1 MKSVVEVPAEDV
13 HAAAPFAV
21 TNRTELADHENP
33 GAVSTSSGSHEDNG
47 APRNVSQQAAPSSEA
62 SSVPPDQVVWDSPP
76 AKVSQYQTISTGE
89 GLSASSIIPQE
100 KKIEIPN
107 DLGQQNVPTTEDSQR
122 DDCEDV
128 LSADAHSAALNFA
141 MEHRILLRAV
151 LDLLAERDR
160 HAPVVGMNDPFIVKS
175 GPLKKA
181 SHLVRGTWKVK
192 YVEIR
197 RGMFSYY
204 ENAVSKDAT
213 GEGELLR
220 KDIPLEAHSC
230 TCRAVKLHQKALKLA
245 PGGALFELT
254 VNGSKRLW
262 MANSRQEREAW
273 IQAVNN
279 AMAGASVTRGDSS
292 TDHRGLVRGVNPRS
306 PFRSDLRQ
314 FLKTQTSIRNAGSKL
329 EYMAGLRDLLDHS
342 LKVPVKWIAK
352 QGVLATE
359 STDVAFQEATVASSI
374 DQLWKDLQ
382 RDSVCI
388 DNELFRGDSDHGP
401 EKIMGALMRRLLFFG
416 NSSESSRGRH
426 DLSETQALTYA
437 RDILLSANRTRTG
450 GDCYFCINALCKHSG
465 FVVIVPSAMAA
476 EPVVINVSEDISMSS
491 SLHGMGDKSGWIR
504 TRNKLLQR
512 NWKKLF
518 FVLSEGTLSYY
529 ESALPRPHRLRGQL
543 ALTDATVTI
552 TSQQPNSDGKP
563 STQFVMLIAT
573 KEKERQLLFQSEDRL
588 LDWTYAIECVSK
600 AKGSSEP
607 NKKNNRRRLASDE
620 ENTKKTDRHQAS
632 LPAENDTPS
641 TKLEGINLAVQATK
655 DHAAGLGLDPDAIES
670 RISMYARKKTSILVV
685 SVEASTEY
693 KVCTIDPQGDE
704 SEDTWAVL
712 RTTFLQ
718 NFRITGGSHGRIER
732 GEELVHVSVVDCI
745 DMLEDAPELVEPA
758 SPGRRTSRNR
768 RIFRSF
774 NNSDDG
780 EDIVGGS
787 D

>member
-1 MKSVVEVPAEDV
+1 MKSTDEIDAEDI
-13 HAAAPFAV
+13 HATASLAMAS
-21 TNRTELADHENP
+21 RTELADHENP
-33 GAVSTSSGSHEDNG
+33 GAVSASSETSSL
-47 APRNVSQQAAPSSEA
+47 
-62 SSVPPDQVVWDSPP
+62 PPNQVVWDSPP
-76 AKVSQYQTISTGE
+76 AKVSQDQTIATGE
-89 GLSASSIIPQE
+89 GPSTTPEETGID
-100 KKIEIPN
+100 IPN
-107 DLGQQNVPTTEDSQR
+107 DLGQQNVPTTED
-122 DDCEDV
+122 DDEDV

-160 HAPVVGMNDPFIVKS
+160 HAPVVGMNNPFVVKS

-204 ENAVSKDAT
+204 MNAVSKDAT
-213 GEGELLR
+213 GEAELLR

-230 TCRAVKLHQKALKLA
+230 TCRAVKLHEKALKLA
-245 PGGALFELT
+245 PSGNLFELT

-262 MANSRQEREAW
+262 MANSREERQAW

-329 EYMAGLRDLLDHS
+329 EYMVGLRDLLDHS
-342 LKVPVKWIAK
+342 LKVPVKWIANK
-352 QGVLATE
+352 EGILATE
-359 STDVAFQEATVASSI
+359 STVGAFHEATVASSI

-416 NSSESSRGRH
+416 NSSESSRGRY

-450 GDCYFCINALCKHSG
+450 GDCYFCINALCKHSD
-465 FVVIVPSAMAA
+465 FVVIVPSAMVA
-476 EPVVINVSEDISMSS
+476 EPVVINVSEDSSVSS

-504 TRNKLLQR
+504 TRNKLQR
-512 NWKKLF
+512 TWRKLF

-543 ALTDATVTI
+543 VLTDATVTI
-552 TSQQPNSDGKP
+552 TSQQPNSDGKL

-588 LDWTYAIECVSK
+588 LDWTYAIECVTK

-607 NKKNNRRRLASDE
+607 NKKPNRRRLASDE
-620 ENTKKTDRHQAS
+620 DSTKKAHGHQAS
-632 LPAENDTPS
+632 LPESDMPS

-655 DHAAGLGLDPDAIES
+655 DHAADLGLDPDAIES
-670 RISMYARKKTSILVV
+670 RFSMYARKKTSILVV
-685 SVEASTEY
+685 SVQASTEY
-693 KVCTIDPQGDE
+693 KVCTIDPQGDD
-704 SEDTWAVL
+704 SEDTWAIL

-718 NFRITGGSHGRIER
+718 NFQITGGSHGRIMR

-745 DMLEDAPELVEPA
+745 DMLEDAPESVEPA
-758 SPGRRTSRNR
+758 SPSRRTSRNHR

-774 NNSDDG
+774 NMPPIDPDDG
-780 EDIVGGS
+780 EAIAGGS

>member
-1 MKSVVEVPAEDV
+1 MKSIIESDAEDV
-13 HAAAPFAV
+13 HAVAPLAM
-21 TNRTELADHENP
+21 TSRIESADHENP
-33 GAVSTSSGSHEDNG
+33 GAVSASSGSHEDNG
-47 APRNVSQQAAPSSEA
+47 KPQNVSQQAAPIPETSSL
-62 SSVPPDQVVWDSPP
+62 PPDQMVWNSPP
-76 AKVSQYQTISTGE
+76 AKISQDQRIPSGE
-89 GLSASSIIPQE
+89 GLSASSTTAEE
-100 KKIEIPN
+100 KEIDIPN
-107 DLGQQNVPTTEDSQR
+107 DLGQHDVPITEDSQR
-122 DDCEDV
+122 DEYEDI

-204 ENAVSKDAT
+204 ENAISKDAT

-245 PGGALFELT
+245 PSGALFELT

-262 MANSRQEREAW
+262 MANSREEREAW

-279 AMAGASVTRGDSS
+279 SMAGASVTRGDSS

-329 EYMAGLRDLLDHS
+329 EYMVGLRDLLDHS

-388 DNELFRGDSDHGP
+388 DSELFQGDSAHGP

-416 NSSESSRGRH
+416 NSSESSRGRY

-450 GDCYFCINALCKHSG
+450 GDCYFCINALCKHSD
-465 FVVIVPSAMAA
+465 FVVIVPSATAA
-476 EPVVINVSEDISMSS
+476 EPVEINVSEDISVSS
-491 SLHGMGDKSGWIR
+491 SLHGMGDKCGWIR
-504 TRNKLLQR
+504 TRNKLQR

-543 ALTDATVTI
+543 VLTDATVTI
-552 TSQQPNSDGKP
+552 TNQKPTSDGKL

-588 LDWTYAIECVSK
+588 LDWTYAIECVIK

-607 NKKNNRRRLASDE
+607 SKKNHRRRLSSDE
-620 ENTKKTDRHQAS
+620 ENTKKVT
-632 LPAENDTPS
+632 LPENDMPS
-641 TKLEGINLAVQATK
+641 TKLEGINLAVHATK

-704 SEDTWAVL
+704 SEDTWAIL

-718 NFRITGGSHGRIER
+718 NFRITGGSHGRIVR

-745 DMLEDAPELVEPA
+745 DMQEDAPELVEPP

-768 RIFRSF
+768 RIFRGF
-774 NNSDDG
+774 NTPDDG
-780 EDIVGGS
+780 EEIAGCS

>member
-1 MKSVVEVPAEDV
+1 MKSVDEIDAEDV
-13 HAAAPFAV
+13 RAAAPLAM
-21 TNRTELADHENP
+21 TSTTEPGDHENP
-33 GAVSTSSGSHEDNG
+33 GAVSERSSGSHEDNG
-47 APRNVSQQAAPSSEA
+47 ALRKVSQQAAPSPET
-62 SSVPPDQVVWDSPP
+62 WDSPP
-76 AKVSQYQTISTGE
+76 AKVSQHQKIPSGE
-89 GLSASSIIPQE
+89 GLSASSTTAEE
-100 KKIEIPN
+100 KEIDIPN
-107 DLGQQNVPTTEDSQR
+107 DSGQQDVPITEDSQR
-122 DDCEDV
+122 DNYEDI

-204 ENAVSKDAT
+204 ENAISKDAT

-262 MANSRQEREAW
+262 MANSREEREAW

-279 AMAGASVTRGDSS
+279 SMAGASVTRGDSS

-329 EYMAGLRDLLDHS
+329 EYMVGLRDLLDHS
-342 LKVPVKWIAK
+342 LKVPVKWISK
-352 QGVLATE
+352 QGILATE

-416 NSSESSRGRH
+416 NSSESSRGRY

-450 GDCYFCINALCKHSG
+450 GDCYFCINALCKHSD
-465 FVVIVPSAMAA
+465 FVVIVPSATAA
-476 EPVVINVSEDISMSS
+476 EPVEINVSEDISVSS

-504 TRNKLLQR
+504 TRNKLQR
-512 NWKKLF
+512 NWRKLF

-543 ALTDATVTI
+543 VLKDATVTI
-552 TSQQPNSDGKP
+552 TSQQPSSDGKLLSP
-563 STQFVMLIAT
+563 QFVMLIAT
-573 KEKERQLLFQSEDRL
+573 KEKERQVLFQSEDRL
-588 LDWTYAIECVSK
+588 LDWTYAIECVIK

-607 NKKNNRRRLASDE
+607 SKKNHRRRLSSDE
-620 ENTKKTDRHQAS
+620 ENTKKVT
-632 LPAENDTPS
+632 LPENDMPS

-704 SEDTWAVL
+704 SEDTWAIL

-718 NFRITGGSHGRIER
+718 SFRVTGGSHGRIVR

-745 DMLEDAPELVEPA
+745 DMLEDASELVEPA

-768 RIFRSF
+768 RIFRTF
-774 NNSDDG
+774 NTPDDG
-780 EDIVGGS
+780 EEIAGGS

>member
-1 MKSVVEVPAEDV
+1 MKSMVEIDAGDT
-13 HAAAPFAV
+13 HAAAPLAM
-21 TNRTELADHENP
+21 TSGTELADHENLGP
-33 GAVSTSSGSHEDNG
+33 ASASTGRHEDNV
-47 APRNVSQQAAPSSEA
+47 APRKVSLQAARGPET
-62 SSVPPDQVVWDSPP
+62 SSVPSDQVVWDSPP
-76 AKVSQYQTISTGE
+76 AKVSQDQTIPTGE
-89 GLSASSIIPQE
+89 GLSASSTAAEEKGIDIP
-100 KKIEIPN
+100 K
-107 DLGQQNVPTTEDSQR
+107 DLGQQDVSITEDSQR
-122 DDCEDV
+122 DDYEDV

-141 MEHRILLRAV
+141 MEHRIFLRAV

-204 ENAVSKDAT
+204 ENAISKDAT

-245 PGGALFELT
+245 PGGALFEMT

-262 MANSRQEREAW
+262 MANSREEREAW

-279 AMAGASVTRGDSS
+279 SMAGASVTRGDSS
-292 TDHRGLVRGVNPRS
+292 NDHRGLIRGVHPRS
-306 PFRSDLRQ
+306 PFRSDLQQ
-314 FLKTQTSIRNAGSKL
+314 FLKTQTSIRNAETKL
-329 EYMAGLRDLLDHS
+329 EYMAGLRDLVDHS

-382 RDSVCI
+382 RDSLCI
-388 DNELFRGDSDHGP
+388 DNELFQGDSGHGP
-401 EKIMGALMRRLLFFG
+401 EKIMGALMRRLWFFG
-416 NSSESSRGRH
+416 NSSESSRGH
-426 DLSETQALTYA
+426 YDLSETQALTYA

-450 GDCYFCINALCKHSG
+450 GDCYFCINALCKHSD

-476 EPVVINVSEDISMSS
+476 EPAVINISEDDSTDS

-504 TRNKLLQR
+504 TRNKLQR

-543 ALTDATVTI
+543 VLTDATVTI
-552 TSQQPNSDGKP
+552 TSQQPNTSDGKL
-563 STQFVMLIAT
+563 STKFVMLIAT
-573 KEKERQLLFQSEDRL
+573 KEKERQLLFHSEDRL
-588 LDWTYAIECVSK
+588 LDWTYAIECVIK
-600 AKGSSEP
+600 AKGGSEP
-607 NKKNNRRRLASDE
+607 NKKSHRRRPSSDE
-620 ENTKKTDRHQAS
+620 ENKKKSQSHQPS
-632 LPAENDTPS
+632 LPENILPS
-641 TKLEGINLAVQATK
+641 TKLQGINLAVQATK
-655 DHAAGLGLDPDAIES
+655 DHAASVGLDPDAIDS
-670 RISMYARKKTSILVV
+670 RISMYTRKKTSILVV

-704 SEDTWAVL
+704 SEDTWAIL

-718 NFRITGGSHGRIER
+718 NFRIRGGSHGRIMR
-732 GEELVHVSVVDCI
+732 GEELVHISVVDCI
-745 DMLEDAPELVEPA
+745 DMLEDEPEPA
-758 SPGRRTSRNR
+758 SPGRRRNR

-774 NNSDDG
+774 NSPDDG
-780 EDIVGGS
+780 EEIVGGS